1 MKHITYTC
9 DRCGKRTNQAGG
21 VPVEGFEEIDLC
33 CECVQKLR
41 TLVNNWLKNDTTTNS
56 EEPKRIDDGKIAAL
70 RRAGWT
76 IKAIAEEIGC
86 SKPTIIK
93 HLKDMGVEKGEEA

>member
-9 DRCGKRTNQAGG
+9 DKCGKRTDQASGI
-21 VPVEGFEEIDLC
+21 EIDGLDEYDLC
-33 CECVQKLR
+33 DNCYMKMR
-41 TLVNNWLKNDTTTNS
+41 TLVANWLKEDADDGT
-56 EEPKRIDDGKIAAL
+56 KKIDDGKVAAL

-86 SKPTIIK
+86 SQPTIIK
-93 HLKDMGVEKGEEA
+93 HLKDMGVEKGDES

>member
-9 DRCGKRTNQAGG
+9 DKCKTERKVQ
-21 VPVEGFEEIDLC
+21 EGEIGPMNVVYGYDLC
-33 CECVQKLR
+33 DKCATELHEKIKA
-41 TLVNNWLKNDTTTNS
+41 WISDEESTT
-56 EEPKRIDDGKIAAL
+56 KRIDDGKIAAL

-86 SKPTIIK
+86 SQPTIIK
-93 HLKDMGVEKGEEA
+93 HLKDMGVEKGDEA

>member
-9 DRCGKRTNQAGG
+9 DKCGKKTNNAGG
-21 VPVEGFEEIDLC
+21 VSMEGMEEIDLC
-33 CECVQKLR
+33 CECVQTLRKL
-41 TLVNNWLKNDTTTNS
+41 VDNWLKSDITILS
-56 EEPKRIDDGKIAAL
+56 QEPKRIDDGKIGAL

-86 SKPTIIK
+86 SQPTIIK
-93 HLKDMGVEKGEEA
+93 HLKDMGVEKGGEE